1 VTAPGAGAPAAAG
14 PLLEVRDLRVR
25 YGTIEAVKGL
35 TFSVARGEIVCL
47 IGANGAGKTTTLRT
61 LSGLLAPA
69 GGEIRYDGRR
79 IDQLP
84 AHEIVRRG
92 LAHVPEGRRVFPFM
106 TVRENL
112 DMGAFTRR
120 DAGRADDLERVYGL
134 FPILRERS
142 RQAGGT
148 LSGGEQQMLAM
159 GRALMARPQLLLLD
173 EPSMGLAPIVVQ
185 RIFDIVREIS
195 RNGTTILLVEQNA
208 AQALRL
214 ADRGYVLETGRIVL
228 QDTARSLLADE
239 QVRKSYLGE
248 E

>member
-1 VTAPGAGAPAAAG
+1 VSETGVNGVG
-14 PLLEVRDLRVR
+14 PLLDVRDLRVR
-25 YGTIEAVKGL
+25 YGSIEAVKGL
-35 TFSVARGEIVCL
+35 TFSVAPGEIVCL

-61 LSGLLAPA
+61 LSGLLRAV
-69 GGEIRYDGRR
+69 GGEIHYDGRR

-84 AHEIVRRG
+84 AHAIVHLG

-106 TVRENL
+106 SVRENL
-112 DMGAFTRR
+112 DMGAFTRH
-120 DAGRADDLERVYGL
+120 DAGVAADLERVFEL
-134 FPILRERS
+134 FPILRDRA
-142 RQAGGT
+142 RQAAGT

-185 RIFDIVREIS
+185 RIFAIVREIS
-195 RNGTTILLVEQNA
+195 RDGTTILLVEQNA
-208 AQALRL
+208 AAALRL

-228 QDTARSLLADE
+228 ADAAGALLANE
-239 QVRKSYLGE
+239 QVRKTYLGE